1 MTPLLF
7 LARSFQPTF
16 NLGQGLRGV
25 DDRNGAQAG
34 GVCYEAG
41 EDVGAH
47 LALARARLGLDD
59 PEQTGR
65 YAGAVPC
72 VFQKHELLR
81 LAQFDLDWQSA
92 GRSHSG
98 ADDTT
103 PLLVRQYG
111 GDLMAKIITR
121 VWTSRGPTGKKQ
133 PSGRRR
139 PRRSRRSAT
148 GSRMLSTAR

>member
-25 DDRNGAQAG
+25 DDRNGAQAE

-65 YAGAVPC
+65 HARAVAC
-72 VFQKHELLR
+72 VFQEHEVLR
-81 LAQFDLDWQSA
+81 FGQFNLDWQ
-92 GRSHSG
+92 G
-98 ADDTT
+98 AVRRHRAADNNT
-103 PLLVRQYG
+103 PSIARQP
-111 GDLMAKIITR
+111 I
-121 VWTSRGPTGKKQ
+121 
-133 PSGRRR
+133 
-139 PRRSRRSAT
+139 
-148 GSRMLSTAR
+148 ARE